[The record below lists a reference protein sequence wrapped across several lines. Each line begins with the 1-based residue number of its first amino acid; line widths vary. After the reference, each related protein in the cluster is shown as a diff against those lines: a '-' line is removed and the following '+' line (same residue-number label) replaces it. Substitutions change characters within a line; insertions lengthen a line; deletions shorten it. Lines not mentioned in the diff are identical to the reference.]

1 VWQNSCGEY
10 AFSVVGNTGA
20 GAAAVVAAVVRKI
33 GGGMEYLART
43 VRVEDTI
50 ISDQERNYGRR
61 YAGRVEAFSS
71 EPGRGG
77 IKFFT
82 VRLEDGEQLL
92 LRPEE
97 VRFL

>member
-1 VWQNSCGEY
+1 MAE
-10 AFSVVGNTGA
+10 SV
-20 GAAAVVAAVVRKI
+20 RRI

-43 VRVEDTI
+43 VRVEDAI

-61 YAGRVEAFSS
+61 YAGRVGRVEACSS
-71 EPGRGG
+71 EPGGGG
-77 IKFFT
+77 IKLFT

>member
-1 VWQNSCGEY
+1 
-10 AFSVVGNTGA
+10 
-20 GAAAVVAAVVRKI
+20 VAAGVRKI
-33 GGGMEYLART
+33 GDGMEYLART
-43 VRVEDTI
+43 VRVEDAI

-71 EPGRGG
+71 EPGGGGIRGG

>member
-1 VWQNSCGEY
+1 
-10 AFSVVGNTGA
+10 
-20 GAAAVVAAVVRKI
+20 VAAGVRKI
-33 GGGMEYLART
+33 GDGMEYLART
-43 VRVEDTI
+43 VRVEDAI

-61 YAGRVEAFSS
+61 YAGRVGRVEAFSS
-71 EPGRGG
+71 EPGGGG

>member
-1 VWQNSCGEY
+1 MAED
-10 AFSVVGNTGA
+10 
-20 GAAAVVAAVVRKI
+20 VRKI
-33 GGGMEYLART
+33 GGSLEYLART
-43 VRVEDTI
+43 VRVEDAI

-61 YAGRVEAFSS
+61 YAGRVGRVEAFSS
-71 EPGRGG
+71 EPGGGG

>member
-1 VWQNSCGEY
+1 
-10 AFSVVGNTGA
+10 
-20 GAAAVVAAVVRKI
+20 VAEDVRKI
-33 GGGMEYLART
+33 GGSLEYLART
-43 VRVEDTI
+43 VRVEDAI

-61 YAGRVEAFSS
+61 YAGRVGRVEAFSS
-71 EPGRGG
+71 EPEGGG

-82 VRLEDGEQLL
+82 IRLEDGEQLL

>member
-1 VWQNSCGEY
+1 
-10 AFSVVGNTGA
+10 
-20 GAAAVVAAVVRKI
+20 VAEDVRKI
-33 GGGMEYLART
+33 GGSLEYLART
-43 VRVEDTI
+43 VRVEDAI

-61 YAGRVEAFSS
+61 YAGRVGRIEASSS
-71 EPGRGG
+71 EPGGGG
-77 IKFFT
+77 IKFFA

>member
-1 VWQNSCGEY
+1 
-10 AFSVVGNTGA
+10 
-20 GAAAVVAAVVRKI
+20 VVAQDVRKI

-43 VRVEDTI
+43 VRIEDAT
-50 ISDQERNYGRR
+50 ISDQERTYGRR
-61 YAGRVEAFSS
+61 YAGRVGRVEAFSS
-71 EPGRGG
+71 EPGGGG

-82 VRLEDGEQLL
+82 VRLEDREQLL